1 MTTEPGTKGNLP
13 ELELAHDPGV
23 ENATSLSLLTDGR
36 LRHRRHFPARRAEH
50 TLSSPGNGP
59 VRSRFAGA

>member
-1 MTTEPGTKGNLP
+1 MTTERGTKVNLP
-13 ELELAHDPGV
+13 ELELANDPGV

-36 LRHRRHFPARRAEH
+36 LRHRRHLSWQRAEH

-59 VRSRFAGA
+59 VRSRLAGT